1 MMRTVNSSEPL
12 ALSSIKI
19 EMLETEAVLAVTGD
33 VSFDK
38 CRFETYKHLE
48 FHVVSSSYSSVPTQI

>member
-12 ALSSIKI
+12 AALSSIKI

-38 CRFETYKHLE
+38 CRFEAYKHLE
-48 FHVVSSSYSSVPTQI
+48 FQVVSGSSVPTQI